1 MIDDRP
7 SITLGHS
14 QVDIVAR
21 WALKDAISTL
31 ECLFATVSHED
42 DLKTAAKTIDG
53 LKVAYNYFGG
63 EAEGDLI

>member
-21 WALKDAISTL
+21 WALKDAIAVLEHLKSQEFFGEFSQATL
-31 ECLFATVSHED
+31 
-42 DLKTAAKTIDG
+42 DG
-53 LKVAYNYFGG
+53 LRVAYNYFGG
-63 EAEGDLI
+63 DNE